1 MRFTPEILRKHTQ
14 LLVDRETK
22 NNRGILAAYLRGSL
36 LYGSPLLGGAGDID
50 LVFIHSYPPEKT
62 NEIRQLTPEIQ
73 FDIEHHDQLLY
84 QSPRDLRVDPWLG
97 PALHDAVPLYDPR
110 HFLDYTQ
117 AGVRSN
123 FSFLENI
130 LARTR
135 PLIEDA
141 RQFWMDRQVKSPQ
154 SIIVEIPAFLDALN
168 KTLNAVALLT
178 GPPLPIRRLGILFPE
193 KAALAGAPGLAIAF
207 THLLGGISVSKKIL
221 QDWLSH
227 WDIALKSLQENIVP
241 TPLLFQRKIYFQ
253 AALEAILKGSKPT
266 DALWPLLIT
275 WTEAIAAQPD
285 QLQLQ
290 PAWKKALTT
299 LGFAGKD
306 YQVRLAAFD
315 GYLDTCESLIFGEE

>member
-62 NEIRQLTPEIQ
+62 NETRQLTPEIQ

-123 FSFLENI
+123 FFFPENI

-193 KAALAGAPGLAIAF
+193 KASLAGAPGIAIAF
-207 THLLGGISVSKKIL
+207 RHLLGGISVSKETL
-221 QDWLSH
+221 QDWFGH
-227 WDIALKSLQENIVP
+227 WGIALNSLQENILP
-241 TPLLFQRKIYFQ
+241 ATLLSKRKIYFQ
-253 AALEAILKGSKPT
+253 AALETILKSDKPT

-275 WTEAIAAQPD
+275 WTEAVAAQPD

-315 GYLDTCESLIFGEE
+315 GYLDMCESLIIGEE